1 MYDRAEHSDDA
12 ELEELLRDGLGDVAA
27 RAGRGAG
34 LAARHGGRLGAR
46 IGAALLPVR
55 HHEQELELLA
65 LSPEAAARLA
75 GEVLA
80 HHGQMAW
87 AREEPG
93 GYRIRGLIGSGALD
107 MNPAVVD
114 VHVRP
119 GGQLIVHAAAKEGL
133 IPQRTAQKAVRRVI
147 ESLRLASAT
156 YSAAPPS

>member
-1 MYDRAEHSDDA
+1 MYDRTAATDDL
-12 ELEELLRDGLGDVAA
+12 ELEELLRDGLGDVGAS
-27 RAGRGAG
+27 AGRRVGPGAR
-34 LAARHGGRLGAR
+34 LGGRLGAR

-65 LSPEAAARLA
+65 LAPEAAAQLA
-75 GEVLA
+75 SEVLA
-80 HHGQMAW
+80 HHGHTVW
-87 AREEPG
+87 SCEELG
-93 GYRIRGLIGSGALD
+93 GHRVRGLIGSGALN

-119 GGQLIVHAAAKEGL
+119 GGRLLVHAAAKEGV

-147 ESLRLASAT
+147 ESLRLAAAS